1 MKNMKI
7 YGGLLVHGIPEFRLP
22 RKITEDV
29 ISKVLELGIEV
40 NLGKELGKDIT
51 LNKLRENYD
60 AVLLCFGANIS
71 GMMGIDGEN
80 LKRCIW
86 RK

>member
-1 MKNMKI
+1 MKI

-51 LNKLRENYD
+51 LNELRENYD

-71 GMMGIDGEN
+71 GMMEIEGED

>member
-1 MKNMKI
+1 MKI

-29 ISKVLELGIEV
+29 ILKVLELGIEV

-71 GMMGIDGEN
+71 GMMGIEGED